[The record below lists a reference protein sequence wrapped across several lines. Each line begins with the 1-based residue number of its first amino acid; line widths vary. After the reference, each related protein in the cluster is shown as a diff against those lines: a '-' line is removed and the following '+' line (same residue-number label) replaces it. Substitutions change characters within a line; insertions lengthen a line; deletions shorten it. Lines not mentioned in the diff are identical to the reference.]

1 MSTEEQN
8 NSEYSVES
16 VKDFYENNQRNINIA
31 GIALIVIAAGI
42 WYYFNQYVPQKEQ
55 DAQEALFMA
64 ERYFKQD
71 SLDKALNGDGINL
84 GMKDIADEYGSS
96 KSGKLAT
103 YYAGR
108 ILLSKGQF
116 EDALD
121 YFEDVSFDDE
131 FIAAQVITLQGDCYS
146 ELGNYGEAGD
156 YYMKA
161 ANKRANKLTTPIAL
175 KKAAEAFEE
184 ANQMEDAI
192 EALERLEEEYFEFSQ
207 EYNVEMRIA
216 KAKAKL
222 AAQD

>member
-8 NSEYSVES
+8 ISENSFES
-16 VKDFYENNQRNINIA
+16 VKDFYDNNQRNINIA

-71 SLDKALNGDGINL
+71 SLDKALNGDGMNL
-84 GMKDIADEYGSS
+84 GMIDIADEFGSS
-96 KSGKLAT
+96 KSGQLAT

-116 EDALD
+116 EEALD
-121 YFEDVSFDDE
+121 YFKKVSFDDE

-146 ELGNYGEAGD
+146 ELGNYSEAGD
-156 YYMKA
+156 YYIKA
-161 ANKRANKLTTPIAL
+161 ANKRENKLTTPLAL
-175 KKAAEAFEE
+175 KKAAEAYEE
-184 ANQMEDAI
+184 ANQIEDAI
-192 EALERLEEEYFEFSQ
+192 EALERIEDEYFEYGQ
-207 EYNVEMRIA
+207 EHNVELRLA

-222 AAQD
+222 ASQD